1 MQALLSKPCSLNSLP
16 PLVTEALRVRVRVC
30 LFSSFS
36 PAPRSPSTYGPRDK
50 SSPKPIPR
58 GELSDQ
64 ENPGPNMEGRQ
75 SLKTTPVVEGHE
87 AWRDLTQQSDK
98 LHTQD
103 WARLGWLGLLD

>member
-1 MQALLSKPCSLNSLP
+1 
-16 PLVTEALRVRVRVC
+16 
-30 LFSSFS
+30 
-36 PAPRSPSTYGPRDK
+36 
-50 SSPKPIPR
+50 
-58 GELSDQ
+58 
-64 ENPGPNMEGRQ
+64 MEGRQ